1 MGRIVWDYVA
11 VSSVIAGISFI
22 VGLKIV
28 LISNKKNFFFNYFYL
43 FFSDYAIFCEEK
55 KKKLNY
61 FLFICC

>member
-28 LISNKKNFFFNYFYL
+28 LISNKKNIFF
-43 FFSDYAIFCEEK
+43 
-55 KKKLNY
+55 
-61 FLFICC
+61 